1 MDEEG
6 RWEGED
12 CQWEDA
18 EGVDRRCRWEGEAL
32 DRRRGEAGL
41 EEEDSVLPC
50 TMILGGGGEG
60 RWDRWEVPREGEWAI
75 TNHQGG

>member
-1 MDEEG
+1 MDEVD

-32 DRRRGEAGL
+32 DRGEAGL
-41 EEEDSVLPC
+41 EEDSVLPC
-50 TMILGGGGEG
+50 MMILGGEEEG
-60 RWDRWEVPREGEWAI
+60 RWDRWEVLREGEWVI
-75 TNHQGG
+75 TDRGG